1 MAQQQITWRLFRTSG
16 AAWEAMYE
24 DCRRARRSI
33 DFEQYIMAD
42 DEVGRRFVNLFRRKA
57 RQGVRVRVLLDMF
70 GSLGLYRSLRLP
82 AGDNADGHEPAV
94 RFYNPVRPWRIARAF
109 SWSRRD
115 HRKIVVIDSEV
126 GYTGGVCFEARM
138 HAWRDTTVRVH
149 GPVAR
154 EMGCAFDRLWRG
166 EEGRRAGPDGGGG
179 GGGGPDGGGPDGGDS
194 FRFVTNAPH
203 PHRNH
208 VYRELLGRLR
218 AAKAYA
224 YLTTPYFVPNPALF
238 RAMLR
243 AARRGVDVR
252 LLLPENNDV
261 PLIMRVSES
270 YYGRLL
276 RAGARLFLFQG
287 EVLHT
292 KAAVIDDGWATLGST
307 NLDYLSFFGNH
318 EANLVATEPR
328 FVADMRRDF
337 LADLAGACE
346 VTPEE
351 WYRSW
356 HPGAAVIGRAGR
368 LVRALL

>member
-1 MAQQQITWRLFRTSG
+1 MAQRTTWRLFRTPG

-42 DEVGRRFVNLFRRKA
+42 DEVGRRFVTLFRRKA

-82 AGDNADGHEPAV
+82 AGDSADDDEPAV

-115 HRKIVVIDSEV
+115 HRKIVVVDSEV
-126 GYTGGVCFEARM
+126 GYTGGVCFDARM
-138 HAWRDTTVRVH
+138 HSWRDTTVRVH

-154 EMGCAFDRLWRG
+154 EMACAFDRLWRG
-166 EEGRRAGPDGGGG
+166 EEGSRAR
-179 GGGGPDGGGPDGGDS
+179 PDGGDDDGS
-194 FRFVTNAPH
+194 TGDDPFRFVTNAPH

-218 AAKAYA
+218 AAKTCAC
-224 YLTTPYFVPNPALF
+224 LTTPYFVPNRAFF

-276 RAGARLFLFQG
+276 RAGVRLFLFQG

-292 KAAVIDDGWATLGST
+292 KAAVIDDRWATLGST

-318 EANLVATEPR
+318 EANLIATEPR
-328 FVADMRRDF
+328 FVADMKRDF
-337 LADLAGACE
+337 LADLEGARE

-351 WYRSW
+351 WRRSW